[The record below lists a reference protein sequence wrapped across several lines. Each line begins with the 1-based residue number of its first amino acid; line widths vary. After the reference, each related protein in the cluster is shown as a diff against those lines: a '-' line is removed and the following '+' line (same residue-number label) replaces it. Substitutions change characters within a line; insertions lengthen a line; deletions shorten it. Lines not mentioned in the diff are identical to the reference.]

1 MSDLSVKSVR
11 RIGVNFNTHG
21 TGLIFAKPWPLLH
34 TMIHL
39 PTIGVLVAYLILHD
53 VD

>member
-1 MSDLSVKSVR
+1 MYLSVKSVR

-21 TGLIFAKPWPLLH
+21 QDNICKAVAALH